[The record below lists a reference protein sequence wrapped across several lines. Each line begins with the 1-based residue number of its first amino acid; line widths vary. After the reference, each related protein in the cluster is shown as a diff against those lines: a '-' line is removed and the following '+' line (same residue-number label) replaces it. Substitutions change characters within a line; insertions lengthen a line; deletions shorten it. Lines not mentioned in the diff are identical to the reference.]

1 MGGMRMGILRK
12 LFKPRKHPRFYPCKG
27 SYLIIAPYT
36 EHGKKVEILDISG
49 GGCAFIYDGTKE
61 ELAESGL
68 LSLVVDDTPYLD
80 RVDYVTASDNP
91 LSATQINSIQLRR
104 RGVEF
109 KWLGVLSRERLK
121 EFIKQISIGCTS

>member
-1 MGGMRMGILRK
+1 MGIFRK
-12 LFKPRKHPRFYPCKG
+12 LFSPRKSPRFYPCKG
-27 SYLIIAPYT
+27 AYLIIAPYT
-36 EHGKKVEILDISG
+36 AHGKKVEILDISD

-68 LSLVVDDTPYLD
+68 LSLVLDDTPYLD
-80 RVDYVTASDNP
+80 TVDFVTASDNP
-91 LSATQINSIQLRR
+91 LPVPATQDNPVQLRR

-121 EFIKQISIGCTS
+121 EFIKQISIGSTP